1 MNQTDLVLM
10 PGADYQKICDHL
22 REVYNVDYPIISSDA
37 EGMVG
42 SFKDLLREERMDWL
56 IADNKNLDEYTNDRI
71 TKVRLRAFSGMS
83 AGPKIVKLP
92 NVTTVG
98 MWAFQMNSRVEEV
111 YLPNA
116 TMVSSGAFNPASNLR
131 IADLGSVSTIQSMLF
146 NSASTLNT
154 VFLRRTGDI
163 ANLSST
169 DAFDYTPYAKSGTGG
184 KIYVPEA
191 LIEKYKTATNW
202 SVLYGYGKCEFVA
215 IEGSEYE

>member
-56 IADNKNLDEYTNDRI
+56 IADDESIDEYTNDRI
-71 TKVRLRAFSGMS
+71 TSIRPYAFANLR
-83 AGPKIVKLP
+83 AGPKVIKLP
-92 NVTTVG
+92 NVTSAG
-98 MWAFQMNSRVEEV
+98 AWAFQMNSRVEEV
-111 YLPNA
+111 YLPSA
-116 TMVSSGAFNPASNLR
+116 TSTGAGTYNIANNLR
-131 IADLGSVSTIQSMLF
+131 IADLGSTLGIGSMVF
-146 NSASTLNT
+146 NGASTLNT
-154 VFLRRTGDI
+154 VILRRTGDI
-163 ANLSST
+163 ASLNATS
-169 DAFDYTPYAKSGTGG
+169 AFSGTPYAQDGTGG